1 MRRTSWQSQRRAV
14 QVSSERLRSSLPAAV
29 GPSRAMS
36 ALPLKADMCSATR
49 DVCFGPKPDSC
60 TTQIADPV
68 RRNFAAAP
76 ASRKCLAERC
86 GVPIALH
93 SDYQAVYVY
102 FQHINALGL
111 RLLPGFGPDGRG
123 PVRGN
128 AIAARKCCEHVDFYV
143 GCQRHTRGKK
153 PCQCIPPFAD
163 RSANRVFNLTV
174 LGKHQGEA

>member
-1 MRRTSWQSQRRAV
+1 MSALGQKPTYALQQ
-14 QVSSERLRSSLPAAV
+14 
-29 GPSRAMS
+29 AMS
-36 ALPLKADMCSATR
+36 ALHPIATAKANFRKGPCAALPPKADMCSAAAYVR
-49 DVCFGPKPDSC
+49 FGPKPDSC
-60 TTQIADPV
+60 TAQIADPV

-86 GVPIALH
+86 GVPIALR
-93 SDYQAVYVY
+93 SDYQALYVY
-102 FQHINALGL
+102 FQHINALDL

-128 AIAARKCCEHVDFYV
+128 AIAARKCCEHVDLYV